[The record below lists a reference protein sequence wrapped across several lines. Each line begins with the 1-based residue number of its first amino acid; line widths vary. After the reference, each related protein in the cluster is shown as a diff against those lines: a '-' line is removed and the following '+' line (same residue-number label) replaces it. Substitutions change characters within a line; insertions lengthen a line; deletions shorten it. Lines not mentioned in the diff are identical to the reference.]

1 MAPNFGIVPDLG
13 VKIKSKPEKYG
24 RYRDRSLA
32 DLAIWRRENLPIL
45 TEEEKHR

>member
-1 MAPNFGIVPDLG
+1 MPTIE

-32 DLAIWRRENLPIL
+32 DLATWKRENLPIL
-45 TEEEKHR
+45 IEDEK